1 MKKQNYIKK
10 MIIALSVFI
19 ISIQPVNANEKS
31 INKLSNIFNSYW
43 ESLNK
48 EIKKT
53 KDYQIREWQKVKR
66 EKTKSIKIVQHKL
79 TGFFSKFPTIKEEK
93 DAE

>member
-1 MKKQNYIKK
+1 MKKQNSIKK
-10 MIIALSVFI
+10 MIITIAMFI
-19 ISIQPVNANEKS
+19 ISIQPINANEKN

-43 ESLNK
+43 ENLNK

-53 KDYQIREWQKVKR
+53 KDYQVREWQEAKK
-66 EKTKSIKIVQHKL
+66 EKTKSFKIVQHKL

>member
-1 MKKQNYIKK
+1 MKKQNSIKK
-10 MIIALSVFI
+10 MIITIAIFI
-19 ISIQPVNANEKS
+19 ISIQPINANEKN

-43 ESLNK
+43 ENLNK

-53 KDYQIREWQKVKR
+53 KDYQVREWQEAKK
-66 EKTKSIKIVQHKL
+66 EKTKSFKIVQHKL
-79 TGFFSKFPTIKEEK
+79 TGFFSKFPKIKEEK

>member
-1 MKKQNYIKK
+1 MKKQNLKK

-53 KDYQIREWQKVKR
+53 KDYQVREWQEAKK
-66 EKTKSIKIVQHKL
+66 EKTKSFKIVQHKL

>member
-1 MKKQNYIKK
+1 MKKQNLTKK
-10 MIIALSVFI
+10 MTIALVMFV
-19 ISIQPVNANEKS
+19 ISIQSVNASEKN

-53 KDYQIREWQKVKR
+53 KDYQVREWQEAKK
-66 EKTKSIKIVQHKL
+66 EKTKSFKIVQHKL

>member
-10 MIIALSVFI
+10 MTIILVMFV
-19 ISIQPVNANEKS
+19 ISIQSVNANEKS

-43 ESLNK
+43 ENLNK

-53 KDYQIREWQKVKR
+53 KDYQVREWQEAKKER
-66 EKTKSIKIVQHKL
+66 TKSFKIVQHKL
-79 TGFFSKFPTIKEEK
+79 TGFFSNFPTIKGDK
-93 DAE
+93 

>member
-1 MKKQNYIKK
+1 MKKQNFIKK
-10 MIIALSVFI
+10 MIITLSVFI

-43 ESLNK
+43 ESLNI

-53 KDYQIREWQKVKR
+53 KDYQIREWQKVK
-66 EKTKSIKIVQHKL
+66 
-79 TGFFSKFPTIKEEK
+79 SKGT
-93 DAE
+93 

>member
-10 MIIALSVFI
+10 MTIILVMFV
-19 ISIQPVNANEKS
+19 ISIQSVNANEKS

-43 ESLNK
+43 ESLNI

-66 EKTKSIKIVQHKL
+66 EKTKSNIK
-79 TGFFSKFPTIKEEK
+79 S
-93 DAE
+93 

>member
-1 MKKQNYIKK
+1 MKKQNSIKK
-10 MIIALSVFI
+10 MIITIAMFI
-19 ISIQPVNANEKS
+19 ISIQPINANEKS

-53 KDYQIREWQKVKR
+53 KDYQVREWQEAKK
-66 EKTKSIKIVQHKL
+66 EKTKSFKIVQHKL

>member
-10 MIIALSVFI
+10 MTIILVMFV
-19 ISIQPVNANEKS
+19 ISIQSVNANEKS

-53 KDYQIREWQKVKR
+53 KDYQVREWQEAKKER
-66 EKTKSIKIVQHKL
+66 TKSFKIVQHKL
-79 TGFFSKFPTIKEEK
+79 TGFFSNFAQILSIVCR
-93 DAE
+93 